1 MSLIKHVS
9 CFHIHQIDFPVL
21 LQNFNRNYYWKI
33 KQYRWKI
40 FIQLGVSKMFDGEI
54 IIIYKHFSM
63 YIINEMCMNLLSYKF
78 FQKIPIIL
86 FYVKKARKSLN
97 PKNVLRQVRDL

>member
-63 YIINEMCMNLLSYKF
+63 YIINEMCMNLLTI
-78 FQKIPIIL
+78 FQKTFEYKIRSMCRLP
-86 FYVKKARKSLN
+86 SLEGMC
-97 PKNVLRQVRDL
+97 PSAKFIYSI